1 MTNLVIKQILDLI
14 FEKKNTF
21 FNFIKN
27 KNNSY
32 RLIIIDICNLTCNQK
47 LFISQTTLPILILDD

>member
-14 FEKKNTF
+14 KKNTF

-32 RLIIIDICNLTCNQK
+32 RLIIIIDICNLTCNQK
-47 LFISQTTLPILILDD
+47 LFISKTTLPILILDD